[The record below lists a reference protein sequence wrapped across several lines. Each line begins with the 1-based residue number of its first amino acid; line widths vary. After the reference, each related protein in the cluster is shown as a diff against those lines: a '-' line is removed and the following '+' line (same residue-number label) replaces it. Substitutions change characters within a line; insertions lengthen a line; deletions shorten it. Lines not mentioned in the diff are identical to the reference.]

1 MFDSIAATL
10 HRMTENTHALVPI
23 YTIGY
28 GGRSI
33 EQFVAALQ
41 HYGIR
46 YLVDVRTAP
55 YSRFKPEF
63 SKAPLESALQK
74 AGIRYVYMGDTLG
87 GQPADADCYTDG
99 KVDYEKVKTKDFYLQ
114 GIERIRTAFEQRQSV
129 ALMCSEGKPEQ
140 CHRSKLIAPSL
151 LEIGVA
157 VEHID
162 ENDQIK
168 HQEEVLF
175 VLTGGQLGLFGESFT
190 SRKRYR
196 PGDIRL
202 EDEDRSEDQEALDDT
217 F

>member
-1 MFDSIAATL
+1 MSAHTNAPI
-10 HRMTENTHALVPI
+10 PI

-28 GGRSI
+28 GSRSL
-33 EQFVAALQ
+33 EQFIAVLQ
-41 HYGIR
+41 RYGIR

-63 SKAPLESALQK
+63 SKAPLEATLQA

-87 GQPADADCYTDG
+87 GQPADPDCYTDG

-114 GIERIRTAFEQRQSV
+114 GIERIRTAFQQQQPV

-151 LEIGVA
+151 LDIGVA

-168 HQEEVLF
+168 RQDEVLF
-175 VLTGGQLGLFGESFT
+175 ALTGGQLGLFGGPPFT

-196 PGDIRL
+196 AGGDPQ
-202 EDEDRSEDQEALDDT
+202 EEENGSDDQEPPDPIP
-217 F
+217 

>member
-1 MFDSIAATL
+1 MI
-10 HRMTENTHALVPI
+10 PI

-33 EQFVAALQ
+33 EQFIAVLQ

-46 YLVDVRTAP
+46 FLVDVRTAP

-63 SKAPLESALQK
+63 SKAPLEAALQA
-74 AGIRYVYMGDTLG
+74 AGIRYVYMGDALG

-99 KVDYEKVKTKDFYLQ
+99 KVDYEKVKVKSFYLQ
-114 GIERIRTAFEQRQSV
+114 GIERIRTAFQQQHPV

-151 LEIGVA
+151 LDIGVA

-168 HQEEVLF
+168 RQDEVLF
-175 VLTGGQLGLFGESFT
+175 ALTGGQLGLFSGPTFT

-196 PGDIRL
+196 PGDSL
-202 EDEDRSEDQEALDDT
+202 ADTHNPEDQEIPDDSPYE
-217 F
+217 

>member
-1 MFDSIAATL
+1 M
-10 HRMTENTHALVPI
+10 VPI

-33 EQFVAALQ
+33 EQFIAVLER
-41 HYGIR
+41 YGIR

-63 SKAPLESALQK
+63 SRAPLEAALQA
-74 AGIRYVYMGDTLG
+74 AGVRYVYMGDTLG
-87 GQPADADCYTDG
+87 GQPADDDCYTDG
-99 KVDYEKVKTKDFYLQ
+99 KADYEKVRTKGFYLQ
-114 GIERIRTAFEQRQSV
+114 GIERIRTAFEQQQPV

-151 LEIGVA
+151 LDIGVA

-168 HQEEVLF
+168 RQDEVLF
-175 VLTGGQLGLFGESFT
+175 ALTGGQLGLFGEPTFT

-196 PGDIRL
+196 PGGDSQ
-202 EDEDRSEDQEALDDT
+202 EDEDRPEDQEALDDAY
-217 F
+217 